1 MKVFCDEVA
10 AEVENL
16 IAHRDQVGVSCS
28 VRFWSTLLKVGLAV
42 GFDNDSLLGANEV
55 DDKRAYWFLSSEL
68 VAEVS
73 SPE

>member
-1 MKVFCDEVA
+1 MKSLRKWR
-10 AEVENL
+10 NL

-55 DDKRAYWFLSSEL
+55 DDKRAIGSCLRNL
-68 VAEVS
+68 
-73 SPE
+73 